1 MMKSMT
7 GFASVTREDDCAS
20 IGVTV
25 RSVNHR
31 YLDVQ
36 MRLPQ
41 VLSGIEPRLR
51 AAVQQ
56 QVARGRVEV
65 GVSMQMRQQAKIEV
79 ELNEV
84 FAGALAKA
92 MAHART
98 IGLVAGHLQP
108 GDILRFPQ
116 ALTVREQVV
125 ELDSAA
131 SAAVE
136 AAVEGAIV
144 QALRDLDVMRR
155 REGAML
161 QKDLD
166 ARKEAIGAMMERVA
180 GLAKAGDES
189 LKERLSARISEMTA
203 DLNVDRGA
211 VAQEVVRF
219 VSRSD
224 ISEELVRFRAHVS
237 QWTSLS
243 DGPEPC
249 GRKLDFLLQE
259 MNREVN
265 TTGSKADGAGVPE
278 LIISIKAELEKMR
291 EQVQNVE

>member
-7 GFASVTREDDCAS
+7 GFASVTQEDAGAS

-36 MRLPQ
+36 LRLPQ
-41 VLSGIEPRLR
+41 SLNALEPRIRGLI
-51 AAVQQ
+51 QQ
-56 QVARGRVEV
+56 RVARGRVEV
-65 GVSMQMRQQAKIEV
+65 AISVQLRQQPKLEI
-79 ELNEV
+79 ELNEA
-84 FAGALAKA
+84 FATALAGA
-92 MAHART
+92 MARARAV
-98 IGLVAGHLQP
+98 GLVEGVLQP
-108 GDILRFPQ
+108 GDIMRFPQ
-116 ALTVREQVV
+116 ALTVREQAA
-125 ELDSAA
+125 ELD
-131 SAAVE
+131 VE
-136 AAVEGAIV
+136 AATALEIGILGAVE
-144 QALRDLDVMRR
+144 QALQELDVMRR
-155 REGAML
+155 REGALL
-161 QKDLD
+161 QHDID
-166 ARKEAIGAMMERVA
+166 ARKTAVAALMERIAALAHA
-180 GLAKAGDES
+180 GERTLQDRLA
-189 LKERLSARISEMTA
+189 ARIAELTT
-203 DLNVDRGA
+203 DLAVDRTA

-224 ISEELVRFRAHVS
+224 ISEELVRFRAHVT

-265 TTGSKADGAGVPE
+265 TTGSKADGEGVPE
-278 LIISIKAELEKMR
+278 LVISIKAELEKMR

>member
-7 GFASVTREDDCAS
+7 GFASVTIENERSS

-36 MRLPQ
+36 LRLPQ
-41 VLSGIEPRLR
+41 SLSSIEPRLR

-65 GVSMQMRQQAKIEV
+65 AVSLQLRQPPKLEI
-79 ELNEV
+79 ELNEA
-84 FAGALAKA
+84 FASALTQAIDRAKA
-92 MAHART
+92 
-98 IGLVAGHLQP
+98 IGLVQGTLQP
-108 GDILRFPQ
+108 GDLLRFPQ
-116 ALTVREQVV
+116 ALTVKEQPA
-125 ELDSAA
+125 ELDADAA
-131 SAAVE
+131 LASE
-136 AAVEGAIV
+136 AAVQDAIV
-144 QALRDLDVMRR
+144 QALNELDVMRR

-161 QKDLD
+161 HRDLE
-166 ARKEAIGAMMERVA
+166 ARKSAVADTMERIA
-180 GLAKAGDES
+180 RLALDGEQS
-189 LKERLSARISEMTA
+189 LKERLTARIMELTGELA
-203 DLNVDRGA
+203 LDRGS

-224 ISEELVRFRAHVS
+224 ISEEIVRFRSHVA
-237 QWTSLS
+237 QWTSLA

-265 TTGSKADGAGVPE
+265 TTGSKADGQGIPE
-278 LIISIKAELEKMR
+278 LVISVKAELEKMR